1 MVSSEQDQFRFVNG
15 VGYEA
20 YQLIE
25 KRMQELG
32 PLSFGDLFSVAVGA
46 AAVCLANALRP
57 GIEASKVRAVAADN
71 LVASSMKQ
79 VRTLTSTVW
88 R

>member
-1 MVSSEQDQFRFVNG
+1 MTVSEQNRFRFVNK

-32 PLSFGDLFSVAVGA
+32 PLSFGDLFSAVVGA
-46 AAVCLANALRP
+46 ADVCLANALRP
-57 GIEASKVRAVAADN
+57 GIEASKVRAVAGDN
-71 LVASSMKQ
+71 LVAS
-79 VRTLTSTVW
+79 T
-88 R
+88 